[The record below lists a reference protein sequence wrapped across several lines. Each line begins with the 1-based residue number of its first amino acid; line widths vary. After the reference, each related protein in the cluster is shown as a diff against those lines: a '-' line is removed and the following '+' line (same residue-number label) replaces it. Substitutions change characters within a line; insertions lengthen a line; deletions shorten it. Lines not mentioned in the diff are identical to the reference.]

1 MSNIIL
7 GTGSYNNV
15 KSGNRVSISGDGGL
29 LVNFDGPSY
38 KKLSPRLFTY
48 QEYSSKLEA
57 LKILRRESLLYKE
70 YRKLIEDKYIE
81 SYYETRL
88 KDLNVDELLEVLRS
102 KYGEEIILLCYEDID
117 MFCHRRIIADWI
129 ELKTG
134 IYVPEVVTEQSK
146 VKRIEP
152 IRYTERL
159 KRYL

>member
-38 KKLSPRLFTY
+38 KKLAPRLFTY

-70 YRKLIEDKYIE
+70 YRKLIEDKYID

-134 IYVPEVVTEQSK
+134 IYIPEVVTEHSK

>member
-1 MSNIIL
+1 MIKAHKLLLDDGIKNNLIL
-7 GTGSYNNV
+7 VGY
-15 KSGNRVSISGDGGL
+15 GDA
-29 LVNFDGPSY
+29 
-38 KKLSPRLFTY
+38 
-48 QEYSSKLEA
+48 E
-57 LKILRRESLLYKE
+57 KE
-70 YRKLIEDKYIE
+70 YRKLIEDKYID

-134 IYVPEVVTEQSK
+134 IYIPEVVTEHSK